1 MSLRVGIA
9 GYGIVGKT
17 RHRVLSQHQVF
28 NVVAVSDIN
37 FKENPAEIDNVNTYY
52 DYKDLID
59 KEDLDVLF
67 VSLPN
72 KLASEAT
79 LIGLK
84 HGLHIFC
91 EKPPAKTLE
100 ELYPIRDFLNENKDL
115 KLMYGFNHRFHASII
130 DAINIIKDGS
140 LGKVVNLRGVYGK
153 SNMISFNQTDWRT
166 KRSESGGGILLDQGI
181 HMLDLMRY
189 FAGDFTSVH
198 AFISN
203 SFWNFDVEDNAYV
216 MMKSDSGIVAQLMSS
231 ATQWQHTFN
240 LNITLEKGSLV
251 LGGLRTSSKS
261 YGEETLRIISSDTE
275 KPNTKPQVEERSYD
289 EDISWDEEIKCFAGV
304 LLNSDNIENGSIDEA
319 LKIMELVETIYKADP
334 EWRAKYYNES

>member
-17 RHRVLSQHQVF
+17 RHRVLNQHEAF
-28 NVVAVSDIN
+28 DVVAISDIN
-37 FKENPAEIDNVNTYY
+37 FKENPTDLDNINAYS
-52 DYKDLID
+52 DYKDLIN

-67 VSLPN
+67 VSVPN

-79 LIGLK
+79 LIALK
-84 HGLHIFC
+84 KGLHVFC
-91 EKPPAKTLE
+91 EKPPARSLE
-100 ELYPIRDFLNENKDL
+100 ELYPIRDFLNENIDL

-130 DAINIIKDGS
+130 DAVSIIRDGS

-198 AFISN
+198 SFISN

-216 MMKSDSGIVAQLMSS
+216 MMKSDNGIVAQLMSS

-240 LNITLEKGSLV
+240 LNVTLEKGSLV

-261 YGEETLRIISSDTE
+261 YGEETLTIISSDPEKLNTE
-275 KPNTKPQVEERSYD
+275 SQVEERSYD
-289 EDISWDEEIKCFAGV
+289 EDISWDEEIKCFANV
-304 LLNSDNIENGSIDEA
+304 LLNSDKIENGSIDEA
-319 LKIMELVETIYKADP
+319 LKIMELIEKIYKADP